1 MITDALHAWVIYKAW
16 SGDTSARVLFFTKEH
31 GLINGLYKGGRTPKK
46 QALIQPFTPLWVTMN
61 VKGNA
66 YFVRQIELAD
76 GAIPLQGSALFSG
89 LYVNELI
96 YHALRPHDPHPDL
109 YEAYVQT
116 LKALMQ
122 ASQRP
127 AIEAVLRR
135 FEWNLLIASGY
146 PMSLTHE
153 AHSLEPI
160 SLNNRYRFVAGEGFI
175 LDEQGM
181 AGAHIIALSQDKLD
195 DHAVL
200 NTAKKIMRQAIDHA
214 LDGKIIKARALYTR

>member
-1 MITDALHAWVIYKAW
+1 MITNALHAWVIYKTW

-31 GLINGLYKGGRTPKK
+31 GLISCLYKGGRTPKK

-76 GAIPLQGSALFSG
+76 AAISFQGSTLFAG

-96 YHALRPHDPHPDL
+96 YHALRPHDPHPSL

-116 LKALMQ
+116 LKALTQ
-122 ASQRP
+122 TFQRH

-135 FEWNLLIASGY
+135 FEWNLLTASGY

-153 AHSLEPI
+153 AHTLEPI
-160 SLNNRYRFVAGEGFI
+160 ALNRAYRFVASEGFI
-175 LDEQGM
+175 LDEQGVS
-181 AGAHIIALSQDKLD
+181 GAHILALSQDRLD
-195 DHAVL
+195 DPAVL
-200 NTAKKIMRQAIDHA
+200 NAAKKIMRQAIDHA
-214 LDGKIIKARALYTR
+214 LDGKIIKTRALYRS